1 LAEEIV
7 DKKKWDGK
15 TKGSFSGIK
24 IFIFL
29 IKKLGLNSAYFLLV
43 FVAFWFAIFSRKGS
57 KAQFYFFRERLK
69 YPFFKSL
76 ISVYKNNFTLGQVL
90 IDKVAILSGLKHKFT
105 TEHTNSE
112 VIENMI
118 KNKTG
123 GILVNAHVG
132 SWEIAGQLLDRYNG
146 KIYLV
151 MLVAEHEKIKE
162 LFSSVTEQKIEII
175 PIKEDGT
182 HLLKINEVLED
193 KGIIAM
199 HGDRFVEGAQTIKQ
213 KFLGEYAL
221 FPSGPF
227 RLAAKYNVPIS
238 FATAFR
244 EKNRHYHFFAMK
256 PIYVQNPGNLKKR
269 KEEINKSMKVYL
281 SELEKMIKKYPMQW
295 FNYYQFW
302 EDNKKI

>member
-1 LAEEIV
+1 MSEELTN
-7 DKKKWDGK
+7 KNKWDGK

-24 IFIFL
+24 IFVFL
-29 IKKLGLNSAYFLLV
+29 IRKLGLNSAYILLI

-57 KAQFYFFRERLK
+57 KAQFYFFRKRLK
-69 YPFFKSL
+69 YSYLKSVL
-76 ISVYKNNFTLGQVL
+76 AVYKNNFTLGQVL
-90 IDKVAILSGLKHKFT
+90 IDKIAIFSGLKHKFT
-105 TEHTNSE
+105 TEHTNAF
-112 VIENMI
+112 VIEDMI

-123 GILVNAHVG
+123 GILVNAHIG
-132 SWEIAGQLLDRYNG
+132 SWEIAGQLLERYNG

-175 PIKEDGT
+175 PITEDGS
-182 HLLKINEVLED
+182 HLLKINEVLEN

-199 HGDRFVEGAQTIKQ
+199 HGDRYVKGAQTVKH
-213 KFLGEYAL
+213 KFLGKNAL
-221 FPSGPF
+221 FPTGPF

-244 EKNRHYHFFAMK
+244 EKGRHYHFYAMK
-256 PIYVQNPGNLKKR
+256 PIYVKNPGNLKQR
-269 KEEINKSMKVYL
+269 KEEINKSIKIYL
-281 SELEKMIKKYPMQW
+281 SELEVMIKKYPYQW

-302 EDNKKI
+302 D

>member
-1 LAEEIV
+1 MNKEVTV
-7 DKKKWDGK
+7 DKSWDGK

-24 IFIFL
+24 IFVFL
-29 IKKLGLNSAYFLLV
+29 IRNIGLNAAYFLLI

-57 KAQFYFFRERLK
+57 KAQFYFFRKRLK
-69 YPFFKSL
+69 YSFIKSV

-90 IDKVAILSGLKHKFT
+90 IDKIAILSGLKHKFT

-118 KNKTG
+118 KNHTG
-123 GILVNAHVG
+123 GILVNAHIG
-132 SWEIAGQLLDRYNG
+132 SWEIAGQLLERYNG

-175 PIKEDGT
+175 PITEDGS
-182 HLLKINEVLED
+182 HLLKINEVLEN

-199 HGDRFVEGAQTIKQ
+199 HGDRFVEGAQTVKH
-213 KFLGEYAL
+213 KFLGEDAL

-244 EKNRHYHFFAMK
+244 ERGRHYHFFAMK
-256 PIYVQNPGNLKKR
+256 PIYVKNPGNLKQR
-269 KEEINKSMKVYL
+269 KEEINKSIKKYL
-281 SELEKMIKKYPMQW
+281 SELEIMIKQYPLQW

-302 EDNKKI
+302 KV

>member
-1 LAEEIV
+1 MAEEIT

-15 TKGSFSGIK
+15 TKGSLSGIK

-29 IKKLGLNSAYFLLV
+29 IRKLGLNSAYFLLI

-57 KAQFYFFRERLK
+57 KAQFYFFRKRLK
-69 YPFFKSL
+69 YSFLKTV

-90 IDKVAILSGLKHKFT
+90 IDKIAILSGLKHKFT

-118 KNKTG
+118 KNQTG
-123 GILVNAHVG
+123 GILVNAHIG
-132 SWEIAGQLLDRYNG
+132 SWEIAGQLLERYNG
-146 KIYLV
+146 MIYLV
-151 MLVAEHEKIKE
+151 MLVAEHEKIKD
-162 LFSSVTEQKIEII
+162 LFSSVTEQKVEII
-175 PIKEDGT
+175 PIAEDGS
-182 HLLKINEVLED
+182 HLLKINEVLEN

-199 HGDRFVEGAQTIKQ
+199 HGDRFVEGAQTVKH
-213 KFLGEYAL
+213 KFLGENAL

-244 EKNRHYHFFAMK
+244 EKGRHYHFFAMK
-256 PIYVQNPGNLKKR
+256 PIYVKNPGSLKQR
-269 KEEINKSMKVYL
+269 KEEINKSIKIYL
-281 SELEKMIKKYPMQW
+281 SELEIMIKKYPLQW

-302 EDNKKI
+302 EV

>member
-1 LAEEIV
+1 MKKNV
-7 DKKKWDGK
+7 KNKKKWNGK
-15 TKGSFSGIK
+15 TKGGLSGHK
-24 IFIFL
+24 IFVFL
-29 IKKLGLNSAYFLLV
+29 IRKFGLNAAYFLLI

-57 KAQFYFFRERLK
+57 KAQFYFFRKRFN
-69 YPFFKSL
+69 YSYFKSL
-76 ISVYKNNFTLGQVL
+76 ISVIKNNFTLGQVL

-132 SWEIAGQLLDRYNG
+132 SWEIAGQLLERYNG

-162 LFSSVTEQKIEII
+162 FVSSVTEKKIEII
-175 PIKEDGT
+175 PITEDGS
-182 HLLKINEVLED
+182 HLLKIEQVLED

-199 HGDRFVEGAQTIKQ
+199 HGDRFIEGAQTAKH
-213 KFLGEYAL
+213 KFLGEDAL
-221 FPSGPF
+221 FPTGPF

-244 EKNRHYHFFAMK
+244 EKGRHYHFFAMK
-256 PIYVQNPGNLKKR
+256 PIYVKNPGSLKKR

-281 SELEKMIKKYPMQW
+281 SELEKMIKKYPLQW

-302 EDNKKI
+302 EI